1 MELNNLKKILELLL
15 IKKSAYIIKKD
26 EEDLLNEIN
35 FLLKLANS
43 YNLDKLKTEC
53 NCEINQDTL
62 EKEIYVN
69 QCLDCGLPLSIL

>member
-43 YNLDKLKTEC
+43 YNLDKLNTEC
-53 NCEINQDTL
+53 NCEINLDTL